1 MDLKQMFHTLQFMA
15 HAQSVLRHR
24 IKSRKVSAVLVED
37 GPDKGAIWHFGE
49 PVKEQRALENG
60 SAWADLSHLEIV
72 AIKGE
77 DRLTWLHALT
87 TQHHE
92 QLQAGQWQEA
102 LILDPRGHIEYQF
115 LVVDDGDTVFLVLDP
130 GYKETLIEYLNKMKF
145 MLRVDV
151 RDATSEFA
159 VLRAPGAITDLGG
172 PYALVPRSE
181 LDDMRKVF
189 NESATQAGTWALD
202 AMRVA
207 AGRIRIGFDTD
218 HKSIPNE
225 LGVLN
230 KSVHMAKG
238 CYRGQETVAKI
249 YNLGNPPRRL
259 VLLHLDGSVVTSPAK
274 GTDVLNG
281 EVRVG
286 FIGTVAR
293 HHELGTIALAVI
305 KRNTPVEA
313 QLEVDGIPAIQQV
326 IVPA

>member
-1 MDLKQMFHTLQFMA
+1 
-15 HAQSVLRHR
+15 
-24 IKSRKVSAVLVED
+24 VSAVLVED

-49 PVKEQRALENG
+49 PVKEQRALEAG
-60 SAWADLSHLEIV
+60 TAWADLSHLEIV

-87 TQHHE
+87 TKHNE
-92 QLQAGQWQEA
+92 KLQPGQWQEA
-102 LILDPRGHIEYQF
+102 LILDPQGHVEYQF
-115 LVVDDGDTVFLVLDP
+115 LLVDDGDTVFLVLDP
-130 GYKETLIEYLNKMKF
+130 GYKQTLIEYLNKMKF

-151 RDATSEFA
+151 RDASSEFA
-159 VLRAPGAITDLGG
+159 VLRAPGAMTDLGG
-172 PYALVPRSE
+172 PYALVPRNE
-181 LDDMRKVF
+181 LEDMRKVF
-189 NESATQAGTWALD
+189 NESATQVGTWALD

-207 AGRIRIGFDTD
+207 AGRVRIGFETD

-259 VLLHLDGSVVTSPAK
+259 VLLHLDGSVVTSPPK
-274 GTDVLNG
+274 GTDVMNG
-281 EVRVG
+281 EVKVG
-286 FIGTVAR
+286 FLGTVAR

-305 KRNTPVEA
+305 KRNTPVDAE
-313 QLEVDGIPAIQQV
+313 LTVDGVPAIQQI